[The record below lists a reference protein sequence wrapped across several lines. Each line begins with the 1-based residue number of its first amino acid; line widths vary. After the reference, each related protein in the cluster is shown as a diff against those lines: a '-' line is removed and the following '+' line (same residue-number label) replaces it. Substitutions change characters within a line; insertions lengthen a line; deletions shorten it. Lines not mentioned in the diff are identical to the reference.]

1 MENLT
6 PPTITLKGDSS
17 ITVPASVP
25 YVDPGYTAIDN
36 TDRYM
41 TGRVVITGMVNT
53 DTLGD
58 YTIHYDMSDRLGGNY
73 TIYGDAGYDMLYA
86 GPNTDAIYGGPGTDT
101 IESGENG
108 TVHDDDS
115 ERGG

>member
-1 MENLT
+1 M
-6 PPTITLKGDSS
+6 
-17 ITVPASVP
+17 
-25 YVDPGYTAIDN
+25 DPGYAAIDN

-41 TGRVVITGMVNT
+41 TGRVVITGMVDT

-73 TIYGDAGYDMLYA
+73 TIYGDAGDDTL
-86 GPNTDAIYGGPGTDT
+86 YGGPDTDT

>member
-17 ITVPASVP
+17 IIVPASVS
-25 YVDPGYTAIDN
+25 YVDSGYTAIDN
-36 TDRYM
+36 TDRHM
-41 TGRVVITGMVNT
+41 TGRVVITGMVDT

-58 YTIHYDMSDRLGGNY
+58 YTIHYNMSDRLGGNY
-73 TIYGDAGYDMLYA
+73 TIYGDASDD
-86 GPNTDAIYGGPGTDT
+86 TIYGGPGTDT
-101 IESGENG
+101 IESGEND